1 MIRPCSSTQ
10 CLISAFGVD
19 KIEEV
24 WQRGGMYY
32 AADYFSKIMGEQVS
46 PYVIRYL
53 SHKFN
58 WKRIV
63 DDSLPIVQGIIKGSM
78 PASYYKHIVVSGY
91 DYGDNKCIF
100 G

>member
-1 MIRPCSSTQ
+1 MLLT
-10 CLISAFGVD
+10 IS
-19 KIEEV
+19 
-24 WQRGGMYY
+24 QRSWENK
-32 AADYFSKIMGEQVS
+32 FH

-78 PASYYKHIVVSGY
+78 PASYYKHIIVSGY
-91 DYGDNKCIF
+91 DYGNKKNYKLPRVYKNSVTNNYI
-100 G
+100 GESLK